1 MDDVVPF
8 TRAEAVRA
16 GIDPRVLRT
25 SRFRRLFRSVYVDSR
40 HIDQYVRIR
49 AALALHPPDA
59 FASHHSAARVY
70 GLPVP
75 AEPNEHV
82 TVVDP
87 QDRRQRYGLKSH
99 AVTGTPLVAR
109 HLGMR
114 VSHPFRMFIEM
125 AGVLDIVNL
134 VVLGDA
140 MVRVFDIS
148 PEVLVMA
155 CRESDRHHARAALRG
170 ALLVREGVDSP
181 MESRLRMLIVLAG
194 LPEPEVN
201 HRILDEH
208 GRVRRRFDL
217 SYQRIRLVVE
227 YDGRQHAESIEQWGD
242 DLTRREELDDG
253 QWRILVIRAEGIYKA
268 PADTL
273 ARIRRQLLARGWG
286 DIPAIRDGWRPLF
299 PVR

>member
-8 TRAEAVRA
+8 TRADAVRA

-25 SRFRRLFRSVYVDSR
+25 SRFRRLFRSVYVDR
-40 HIDQYVRIR
+40 RRIDEHIRIR
-49 AALALHPPDA
+49 AALALHPANA
-59 FASHHSAARVY
+59 FASHQSAARIY

-75 AEPNEHV
+75 PEPNEHV
-82 TVVDP
+82 TVHDP
-87 QDRRQRYGLKSH
+87 QDRRQRFGLKSH
-99 AVTGTPLVAR
+99 VVTGTPLVTR

-140 MVRVFDIS
+140 MVRVLCIS
-148 PEVLVMA
+148 PAVLVRA

-194 LPEPEVN
+194 LPEPKVN
-201 HRILDEH
+201 HKILDVH

-217 SYQRIRLVVE
+217 SYPEIKLVIE
-227 YDGRQHAESIEQWGD
+227 YDGRQHAESIEQWGE

-253 QWRILVIRAEGIYKA
+253 RWRILVVRAEGIYKS
-268 PADTL
+268 PAETL
-273 ARIRRQLLARGWG
+273 ARIRRQLLARGWS
-286 DIPAIRDGWRPLF
+286 DVPALRDAWGPLF